1 MDRKHLLRKKR
12 HQRIRNVVCGTG
24 SRPRLCVYRSLCNIY
39 AQVIDDSEGK
49 TLVACSTLD
58 KEVKP
63 LIKGGGNK
71 DAAKVVGQIVANRAK
86 ELGISAVVFDR
97 GGFQYHGRIAALAD
111 GAREA
116 GLTL

>member
-1 MDRKHLLRKKR
+1 MDKKHLLRIKR
-12 HQRIRNVVCGTG
+12 HQRIRNVVSGTG

-58 KEVKP
+58 KEVKSQ
-63 LIKGGGNK
+63 IKGGGNK
-71 DAAKVVGQIVANRAK
+71 DAAKVVGQVVGKRTK
-86 ELGISAVVFDR
+86 EMGIEAVVFDR
-97 GGFQYHGRIAALAD
+97 GGFQYHGRVAALAD

-116 GLTL
+116 GLTF